1 MKNKKI
7 FDSFGGSDTDFKTKV
22 YELMS
27 QFGQVRSLE
36 VLTVDPRPDRRLLV
50 IFARESDALAAAAF
64 MGGTRLGLS
73 GVKLTV

>member
-1 MKNKKI
+1 MKVRKV
-7 FDSFGGSDTDFKTKV
+7 FASFRGSDTDFKKKV

-27 QFGQVRSLE
+27 QYGKVRSLE

-50 IFARESDALAAAAF
+50 IFDRESDALVAAASV
-64 MGGTRLGLS
+64 GGTRLGLS